1 MEATMEKAKPAGLK
15 TLLERT
21 GSIGALLEKN
31 IEEEEHERTLSETVF
46 SALGENGLLRLF
58 MPEQMGGL
66 EADPLTVAI
75 LVEEVSKYNAAAGWA
90 MMVANVSTWWCGRLS
105 EKGIDEI
112 YQQGPTTLL
121 AGSVHPPM
129 AAIPVDGGYLISG
142 RVPLTSN
149 VHAAKWIFV
158 SALVMANGQP
168 KMNNGIPEIIGVFME
183 ARQCQILDTWF
194 TIGMK
199 ATDSNDVAADEVFV
213 PADHSFPLMPEYKP
227 NKYYKGSLYKFPAVG
242 ISANCLIAPVALAV
256 ASNAIREVRA
266 IAEKKTSFGSVTPL
280 RERGVVQRKL
290 GQAEALVRSGRA
302 YLHDSISSCW
312 EKIIKGRIITM
323 EEKAGLL
330 LSATHT
336 NQSCLQA
343 VDLMYSVAGSHAI
356 YTCNKLSRYF
366 TDAQVIRQHGFAN
379 DSRYET
385 SAQVF
390 LGLQPDLPVLAF

>member
-1 MEATMEKAKPAGLK
+1 MEATMEKVKPAGLK
-15 TLLERT
+15 AMLERIN
-21 GSIGALLEKN
+21 SIGTLLEKN
-31 IEEEEHERTLSETVF
+31 IDEEENKRSLSDPVF
-46 SALGENGLLRLF
+46 RALSENGLLQLF
-58 MPEQMGGL
+58 MPELLGGL

-75 LVEEVSKYNAAAGWA
+75 LVEEASKYNAAAGWA

-105 EKGIDEI
+105 QKGVEEI
-112 YQQGPTTLL
+112 YQDGPTTLL

-129 AAIPVDGGYLISG
+129 AAIPVQGGYLISG

-158 SALVMANGQP
+158 SACVMANGQM

-183 ARQCQILDTWF
+183 AKNCQILDTWY

-199 ATDSNDVAADEVFV
+199 ATDSNDVAASEVFV
-213 PADHSFPLMPEYKP
+213 PVDRSFPLMPDYKP
-227 NKYYKGSLYKFPAVG
+227 NKYYEGPLYRFSAIG

-256 ASNAIREVRA
+256 ASNAIKEVRNL
-266 IAEKKTSFGSVTPL
+266 AEKKTSFGSVTPL

-290 GQAEALVRSGRA
+290 GQAEALVQSGRA
-302 YLHDSISSCW
+302 YLHNSIASCW
-312 EKIIKGRIITM
+312 EKIIQGETLTI

-330 LSATHT
+330 LSATHA
-336 NQSCLQA
+336 NQSSLQA
-343 VDLMYSVAGSHAI
+343 VDLMYSAAGSHAI
-356 YTCNKLSRYF
+356 YTRNKLSRYF

-385 SAQVF
+385 AAQVF

>member
-1 MEATMEKAKPAGLK
+1 MEAIMEKVKPVGLK
-15 TLLERT
+15 TLLERINN
-21 GSIGALLEKN
+21 IGVLLGEN
-31 IEEEEHERTLSETVF
+31 IEEEENARTLSEPVF
-46 SALGENGLLRLF
+46 RALGENGLLRLF
-58 MPEQMGGL
+58 MPDQLGGL

-75 LVEEVSKYNAAAGWA
+75 LVEEASRYNAAAGWT

-105 EKGIDEI
+105 QKGIDEI
-112 YQQGPTTLL
+112 YQEGPTTFL
-121 AGSVHPPM
+121 AGAVHPPM
-129 AAIPVDGGYLISG
+129 AAIPVPGGYLISG
-142 RVPLTSN
+142 RIPLTSN
-149 VHAAKWIFV
+149 VHAARWIFV

-183 ARQCQILDTWF
+183 AHQCQILDTWY

-199 ATDSNDVAADEVFV
+199 ATDSNDVAASEVFV
-213 PADHSFPLMPEYKP
+213 PVDHSFPLMPEYKP
-227 NKYYKGSLYKFPAVG
+227 NKYYGGSLYKFPAVG

-256 ASNAIREVRA
+256 ASNAIKEVRA
-266 IAEKKTSFGSVTPL
+266 IAEKKTSFGSVAPL

-302 YLHDSISSCW
+302 YLHNSISSCW
-312 EKIIKGRIITM
+312 EKVIQGQTITL

-330 LSATHT
+330 LSAAHT

-343 VDLMYSVAGSHAI
+343 VDLMYSVAGTNAI
-356 YTCNKLSRYF
+356 YTRNKLSRYF

-385 SAQVF
+385 AAQVM
-390 LGLQPDLPVLAF
+390 LGLQPDLPILGF